1 MQLPIE
7 GCFYSGMYGDEWS
20 IRPNWNAMIPYVQEF
35 FYGETTDFDPVPDI
49 SNSPSIESCPSDL
62 DIDDLLR

>member
-1 MQLPIE
+1 
-7 GCFYSGMYGDEWS
+7 MYGDEWS

-49 SNSPSIESCPSDL
+49 SSSPSLDSCPSDL
-62 DIDDLLR
+62 DINDLLK

>member
-7 GCFYSGMYGDEWS
+7 GCFNSGMYGDEWS

-35 FYGETTDFDPVPDI
+35 FYGENDPDLT
-49 SNSPSIESCPSDL
+49 SRSPSDMRLIS
-62 DIDDLLR
+62 I